1 MLVKTVL
8 KQGVS
13 VFVVNS
19 QRTWCQK
26 KYHPVLSFLGRWPLP
41 DVSSEM
47 AIAIH
52 VND

>member
-1 MLVKTVL
+1 MVKRVL
-8 KQGVS
+8 KQGGN

-19 QRTWCQK
+19 QKTWCQK
-26 KYHPVLSFLGRWPLP
+26 KCYSVFSFLGKWPVP

-47 AIAIH
+47 AIVIH